1 MAKKNINYQKNVLHL
16 IKNKFNNY
24 NLGINIELQTGKTP
38 KKDKNIGRRKNNK
51 KDDELKE
58 KIDQFINWYN
68 NERFIKKF
76 NLKTPHELWEA
87 YAKQI
92 NWV

>member
-1 MAKKNINYQKNVLHL
+1 MNIESQTEKNPKKGKNV
-16 IKNKFNNY
+16 
-24 NLGINIELQTGKTP
+24 GI
-38 KKDKNIGRRKNNK
+38 R
-51 KDDELKE
+51 E
-58 KIDQFINWYN
+58 KLDQFINWYN

-87 YAKQI
+87 YTKQI

>member
-1 MAKKNINYQKNVLHL
+1 MAKKNINYRKNVLHL

-24 NLGINIELQTGKTP
+24 NLGINIELQTGKLL
-38 KKDKNIGRRKNNK
+38 KKIKILAETKNK

-58 KIDQFINWYN
+58 KIGQFINWYN

-76 NLKTPHELWEA
+76 NLKIPHELWEA